1 MEEAYTTLH
10 NITSFTEPSDGEV
23 RQVRFLQ
30 RPSNSISLA
39 CPSILGGYLITYVS
53 DLIDG
58 AGEYAEDGHHV
69 EEVSTAIVPR
79 ERDAFPKEGG
89 HVVVD
94 VPVVQ
99 VEERG
104 EKESTPLLAIVVPHA
119 PRANANL
126 VHFGPVPSKASPS
139 DIWLEIGKQVT
150 DNDAKR
156 CRIGAIPARKCIH
169 QLKC

>member
-69 EEVSTAIVPR
+69 EEVGTAIVPLER
-79 ERDAFPKEGG
+79 EMPFQRKEAM
-89 HVVVD
+89 
-94 VPVVQ
+94 
-99 VEERG
+99 
-104 EKESTPLLAIVVPHA
+104 L
-119 PRANANL
+119 
-126 VHFGPVPSKASPS
+126 
-139 DIWLEIGKQVT
+139 
-150 DNDAKR
+150 
-156 CRIGAIPARKCIH
+156 
-169 QLKC
+169 

>member
-10 NITSFTEPSDGEV
+10 NITSFIEPSDGEV
-23 RQVRFLQ
+23 RQVGYFTKT
-30 RPSNSISLA
+30 SNSISLA

-58 AGEYAEDGHHV
+58 AGEDTEDGHHV
-69 EEVSTAIVPR
+69 EEVATAIVPL
-79 ERDAFPKEGG
+79 ERNAFPKEGG

-104 EKESTPLLAIVVPHA
+104 EEESTPMLVVGDA
-119 PRANANL
+119 
-126 VHFGPVPSKASPS
+126 
-139 DIWLEIGKQVT
+139 WLKIGKQVT